1 MHSSRTSRNSKAFTL
16 VELLV
21 VIAIIGILIAMLLPA
36 AQSIREAARRTQCA
50 NNIRQLGLAVI
61 NFDSSHMHFPP
72 GWIGGEELPTETGWG
87 WNAQILPF
95 FEQNAIANQITTRE
109 NLIEEKFNDV
119 VVQHIPN
126 LFCPTSSH
134 RTHTYEILPTREDTD
149 LTGNTEPRHDPPM
162 LPAMDIGRT
171 HYVGCIGS
179 SVQQHEMEANDD
191 GEGGGEMCPDLNLTS
206 GYDPNINGV
215 FYQNSQTGYRHLTDG
230 SSNTILLGERSSPI
244 FDSSWAGV
252 VTDSEFAGWR
262 VVGWTGEPPNNRGS
276 SEAHFHGFAQFNSM
290 HDGGVTYFAFAD
302 GSVHS
307 VNEHVTRELF
317 FALGTIRGGEIIQH
331 NEY

>member
-1 MHSSRTSRNSKAFTL
+1 MPTPRTRRNLKAFTL

-36 AQSIREAARRTQCA
+36 VQSVREAARRTQCA

-61 NFDSSHMHFPP
+61 NFESAHMHFPP
-72 GWIGGEELPTETGWG
+72 GWIGGQELPTETGWG

-95 FEQNAIANQITTRE
+95 FEQNALSNQIAVNE
-109 NLIEEKFNDV
+109 NLMEENFRDV
-119 VVQHIPN
+119 IVQHIPN
-126 LFCPTSSH
+126 LFCPTSTH
-134 RTHTYEILPTREDTD
+134 RTLTYEILPMRDDESI
-149 LTGNTEPRHDPPM
+149 GGEARHDVPQ
-162 LPAMDIGRT
+162 LPSMDIGRT

-179 SVQQHEMEANDD
+179 AVRLQEMEANDD
-191 GEGGGEMCPDLNLTS
+191 GLGEGEMCPDVNLVS

-215 FYQNSQTGYRHLTDG
+215 FYQNSETGYRHLTHG
-230 SSNTILLGERSSPI
+230 SSNTILLGERSAPL

-252 VTDSEFAGWR
+252 VTGSEFAGWR
-262 VVGWTGEPPNNRGS
+262 VVGWTGEPPNNQGS

-290 HDGGVTYFAFAD
+290 HAGGVTNFAFAD

-307 VNEHVTRELF
+307 VDQNVTRELF
-317 FALGTIRGGEIIQH
+317 YALGTIRGGEIIEH